1 MYLRKD
7 GTAIYVSIDDI
18 PEKNDKGEII
28 GMRTAMI
35 DISELK
41 KLEQALKETS
51 LRDELTGLYNR
62 RGFFTLAEQEIRR
75 TQRNRRPFYVIFI
88 DFDRLKN
95 INDTKGHLAGDQAL
109 KKLGEILRNVFRKS
123 DIIAR
128 IGGDEFVVLASEI
141 AHDEEVN
148 GLIDRLKEK
157 IDERNRETDGLYQI
171 SVSTGITRYDGTR
184 SISIDRLL
192 SLADREMYREK
203 KKKFKAY
210 KGSKTIFDWS

>member
-1 MYLRKD
+1 
-7 GTAIYVSIDDI
+7 
-18 PEKNDKGEII
+18 
-28 GMRTAMI
+28 MRTAMI